1 MPGVYRLKRCPNCDK
16 EHRKK
21 GNYCSQSCA
30 STVNNTGR
38 EQSEETREKITNTVN
53 EYFQTPE
60 GIATGHM
67 VARQNT
73 KRAEINQKI
82 KELNELQAE
91 LQKIKSNNQDNDNF
105 GKSLNNSI
113 NNKLNLSSSD

>member
-1 MPGVYRLKRCPNCDK
+1 MPGVYRLKVCPNCDK

-38 EQSEETREKITNTVN
+38 EQSEETREKISDTVN

-82 KELNELQAE
+82 KEGHYILEPDDWAVEIPNFDDD
-91 LQKIKSNNQDNDNF
+91 DNIR
-105 GKSLNNSI
+105 L
-113 NNKLNLSSSD
+113 

>member
-1 MPGVYRLKRCPNCDK
+1 MPGVYRLKLCPNCDK

-38 EQSEETREKITNTVN
+38 EQSEETRDKISDTVN

-82 KELNELQAE
+82 KEGHYILEPDDWAVEIPNFDDD
-91 LQKIKSNNQDNDNF
+91 DNIR
-105 GKSLNNSI
+105 L
-113 NNKLNLSSSD
+113 

>member
-1 MPGVYRLKRCPNCDK
+1 MPGVYRLKLCPNCDK

-53 EYFQTPE
+53 DYFQTPE

-82 KELNELQAE
+82 KEGHYILEPDDWAVEIPNFDDD
-91 LQKIKSNNQDNDNF
+91 DNIR
-105 GKSLNNSI
+105 L
-113 NNKLNLSSSD
+113 

>member
-1 MPGVYRLKRCPNCDK
+1 MPGVYRLKLCPNCDK

-38 EQSEETREKITNTVN
+38 EQSEETRDKITNTVN

-82 KELNELQAE
+82 KEGHYILEPDDWAVEIPNFDDD
-91 LQKIKSNNQDNDNF
+91 DNIR
-105 GKSLNNSI
+105 L
-113 NNKLNLSSSD
+113 

>member
-1 MPGVYRLKRCPNCDK
+1 MPGVYRLKLCPNCDK

-38 EQSEETREKITNTVN
+38 EQSEETREKISDTVN

-82 KELNELQAE
+82 KEGHYILEPDDWAVEIPNFDDD
-91 LQKIKSNNQDNDNF
+91 DNIR
-105 GKSLNNSI
+105 L
-113 NNKLNLSSSD
+113 

>member
-1 MPGVYRLKRCPNCDK
+1 MPGVYRLKLCPNCDK

-21 GNYCSQSCA
+21 GSYCSQSCA

-82 KELNELQAE
+82 KEGHYILEPDDWAVEIPNFDDD
-91 LQKIKSNNQDNDNF
+91 DNIR
-105 GKSLNNSI
+105 L
-113 NNKLNLSSSD
+113 

>member
-1 MPGVYRLKRCPNCDK
+1 MDFVIPGIKTPVIESNKPIDADK
-16 EHRKK
+16 EFKK
-21 GNYCSQSCA
+21 INKL
-30 STVNNTGR
+30 VNNHSQLKIPQVNSPVSQMTPA
-38 EQSEETREKITNTVN
+38 EKITNTVN

-82 KELNELQAE
+82 KEGHYILEPDDWAVEIPNFDDD
-91 LQKIKSNNQDNDNF
+91 DNIR
-105 GKSLNNSI
+105 L
-113 NNKLNLSSSD
+113 

>member
-1 MPGVYRLKRCPNCDK
+1 MPGVYRLKLCPNCDK

-38 EQSEETREKITNTVN
+38 EQSEETREKISDTVN

-82 KELNELQAE
+82 KEGHYILEPDDWAVE
-91 LQKIKSNNQDNDNF
+91 IPTFDDDDNIR
-105 GKSLNNSI
+105 L
-113 NNKLNLSSSD
+113 

>member
-1 MPGVYRLKRCPNCDK
+1 MPGVYRLKLCPNCDK

-30 STVNNTGR
+30 STINNTGR
-38 EQSEETREKITNTVN
+38 EQSEETREKISDTVN

-82 KELNELQAE
+82 KEGHYILEPDDWAVEIPNFDDD
-91 LQKIKSNNQDNDNF
+91 DNIR
-105 GKSLNNSI
+105 L
-113 NNKLNLSSSD
+113 

>member
-38 EQSEETREKITNTVN
+38 EQSEETIEKITNTVN

-82 KELNELQAE
+82 KEGHYILEPDDWAVEIPNF
-91 LQKIKSNNQDNDNF
+91 DDDDNF
-105 GKSLNNSI
+105 RL
-113 NNKLNLSSSD
+113 

>member
-1 MPGVYRLKRCPNCDK
+1 MPGVYRLKLCPNCDK

-67 VARQNT
+67 VARQNN

-82 KELNELQAE
+82 KEGHYILEPDDWAVEIPNFDDD
-91 LQKIKSNNQDNDNF
+91 DNIR
-105 GKSLNNSI
+105 L
-113 NNKLNLSSSD
+113 

>member
-1 MPGVYRLKRCPNCDK
+1 MPGVYRLKVCPNCDK

-82 KELNELQAE
+82 KEGHYILEPDDWAVEIPNFDDD
-91 LQKIKSNNQDNDNF
+91 DNIR
-105 GKSLNNSI
+105 L
-113 NNKLNLSSSD
+113 

>member
-1 MPGVYRLKRCPNCDK
+1 MPGVYRLKRCPNCDT

-38 EQSEETREKITNTVN
+38 EQSEETKEKITNTVN

-67 VARQNT
+67 VARQNI

-82 KELNELQAE
+82 KEGHYILEPDDWAVE
-91 LQKIKSNNQDNDNF
+91 IPTFDDDDNF
-105 GKSLNNSI
+105 
-113 NNKLNLSSSD
+113 KL

>member
-1 MPGVYRLKRCPNCDK
+1 MPGVYRLKLCPNCDK

-73 KRAEINQKI
+73 KRAEINQNI
-82 KELNELQAE
+82 KEGHYILEPDDWAVEIPNFDDD
-91 LQKIKSNNQDNDNF
+91 DNIR
-105 GKSLNNSI
+105 L
-113 NNKLNLSSSD
+113 

>member
-1 MPGVYRLKRCPNCDK
+1 MPGVYRLKLCPNCDK

-82 KELNELQAE
+82 KEGHYILEPDDWAVEIPNFDDD
-91 LQKIKSNNQDNDNF
+91 DNIR
-105 GKSLNNSI
+105 L
-113 NNKLNLSSSD
+113 

>member
-38 EQSEETREKITNTVN
+38 EQSEETIEKITNTVN

-82 KELNELQAE
+82 KEGHYILEPDDWAVE
-91 LQKIKSNNQDNDNF
+91 IPTFDDDDNIR
-105 GKSLNNSI
+105 L
-113 NNKLNLSSSD
+113 

>member
-1 MPGVYRLKRCPNCDK
+1 MPGVYRLKLCPNCDK

-67 VARQNT
+67 VARQNA

-82 KELNELQAE
+82 KEGHYILEPDDWAVEIPNFDDD
-91 LQKIKSNNQDNDNF
+91 DNIR
-105 GKSLNNSI
+105 L
-113 NNKLNLSSSD
+113 

>member
-82 KELNELQAE
+82 KEGHYILEPDDWAVE
-91 LQKIKSNNQDNDNF
+91 IPTFDDDDNF
-105 GKSLNNSI
+105 
-113 NNKLNLSSSD
+113 KL

>member
-1 MPGVYRLKRCPNCDK
+1 MPGVSRLKRCPNCDK

-82 KELNELQAE
+82 KEGHYILEPDDWAVEIPNFDDD
-91 LQKIKSNNQDNDNF
+91 DNIR
-105 GKSLNNSI
+105 L
-113 NNKLNLSSSD
+113 

>member
-38 EQSEETREKITNTVN
+38 EQSEETIEKITNTVN

-82 KELNELQAE
+82 KEGHYILEPDDWAVEIPNFDDD
-91 LQKIKSNNQDNDNF
+91 DNIR
-105 GKSLNNSI
+105 L
-113 NNKLNLSSSD
+113 